1 MSNRTI
7 SLDDHLYQY
16 LLAHS
21 LREPEV
27 LTRLRN
33 ETALLD
39 MAVMQISPEQGQ
51 FMQLLMKMLG
61 VRRAIEVGVFT
72 GYSSLCMALA
82 MPDEGR
88 IIACDVNREWTQIAQ
103 RYWQQAGV
111 AHKIDLQLAPASQT
125 LENLIAAGQNDQ
137 YDFAFIDAD
146 KGNYL
151 HYYELCLQLIRPGGV
166 IAIDNVLWSGDVA
179 DESKNDADTCAI
191 RHLNARLAR
200 DERVDVSMLPI
211 GDGLTLARRIN
222 A

>member
-16 LLAHS
+16 LLDHS

-82 MPDEGR
+82 MPYEGR

-103 RYWQQAGV
+103 RYWQLAGV

-125 LENLIAAGQNDQ
+125 LENLIDAGQCDQ

-179 DESKNDADTCAI
+179 DKSKNDADTCAI
-191 RHLNARLAR
+191 RHLNAHLSR

-211 GDGLTLARRIN
+211 GDGLTLARRKN

>member
-179 DESKNDADTCAI
+179 DESKNDTDTCAI